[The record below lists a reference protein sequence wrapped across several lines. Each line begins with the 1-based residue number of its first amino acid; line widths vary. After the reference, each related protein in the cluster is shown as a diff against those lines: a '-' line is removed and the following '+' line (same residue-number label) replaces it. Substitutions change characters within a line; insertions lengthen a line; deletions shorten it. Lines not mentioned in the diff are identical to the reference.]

1 MKKFLFSLTMLAA
14 VALAGL
20 TTSCGGND
28 NDNTTTNGG
37 GNVVPQPDVEKVYT
51 STVDIN
57 AVNPENPEEKAPLGQ
72 VESNVDVKIKPST
85 STLDLKIV
93 GIDLSSI
100 GVPAVAEPFDV
111 QLANIPYTLV
121 DGVYNINF
129 TEKVNLPFA
138 SVSAEMQYL
147 KGSIQNNTIE
157 MEIYAIGSEDLMD
170 MPVLISVNGTE
181 KN

>member
-14 VALAGL
+14 VALAGF

-28 NDNTTTNGG
+28 DDGDL
-37 GNVVPQPDVEKVYT
+37 QDDIQKVYD
-51 STVDIN
+51 SEVGIYVVDPEDLDTKEYLTGVQSD
-57 AVNPENPEEKAPLGQ
+57 VNL
-72 VESNVDVKIKPST
+72 VIKPST
-85 STLDLKIV
+85 TTLDLKIE

-100 GVPAVAEPFDV
+100 GVPAVADPFNV
-111 QLANIPYTLV
+111 ELTGVPYVLV
-121 DGVYNINF
+121 DGVYNINYVQKI
-129 TEKVNLPFA
+129 ELPFA

-147 KGSIQNNTIE
+147 RGSIQNNTIE
-157 MEIYAIGSEDLMD
+157 LEIFAIGSEDLLS

>member
-1 MKKFLFSLTMLAA
+1 MKKILFSLTMLAA
-14 VALAGL
+14 VALAGF

-28 NDNTTTNGG
+28 DNDNTNTNGG
-37 GNVVPQPDVEKVYT
+37 GSIVVQDIDKVYA
-51 STVDIN
+51 SSVNIE
-57 AVNPENPEEKAPLGQ
+57 AVNPDDPTEKAPLGQ
-72 VESNVDVKIKPST
+72 VESNVKIKPST

-121 DGVYNINF
+121 NGVYNINF
-129 TEKVNLPFA
+129 TDKINLPFA

-147 KGSIQNNTIE
+147 KGSIQNNSIVL
-157 MEIYAIGSEDLMD
+157 EIYAIGSEDLLY
-170 MPVLISVNGTE
+170 MPVLIIVNGTE
-181 KN
+181 NN

>member
-14 VALAGL
+14 VALAGF

-28 NDNTTTNGG
+28 DDGDL
-37 GNVVPQPDVEKVYT
+37 QDDIQKVYA
-51 STVDIN
+51 SEVNIE
-57 AVNPENPEEKAPLGQ
+57 AVNPENFDEKAPLG
-72 VESNVDVKIKPST
+72 NVQSDVKLTIKPST
-85 STLDLKIV
+85 TTLDLKIE

-111 QLANIPYTLV
+111 QLTGVPYVLV
-121 DGVYNINF
+121 DGVYN
-129 TEKVNLPFA
+129 VNYTQKIDLPFA

-147 KGSIQNNTIE
+147 RGSIQNNTIE
-157 MEIYAIGSEDLMD
+157 LEIFAVGSEDLLS

>member
-14 VALAGL
+14 VALAGF

-28 NDNTTTNGG
+28 DDGDL
-37 GNVVPQPDVEKVYT
+37 QDDIQKVYA
-51 STVDIN
+51 SEVNIE
-57 AVNPENPEEKAPLGQ
+57 AVNPENFDERAPLG
-72 VESNVDVKIKPST
+72 NVQSDVNLVIKPST
-85 STLDLKIV
+85 TTLDLKIE

-111 QLANIPYTLV
+111 QLTGVPYVLA
-121 DGVYNINF
+121 DGVYNINYAQ
-129 TEKVNLPFA
+129 KIDLPFA

-147 KGSIQNNTIE
+147 RGSIQNNTIE
-157 MEIYAIGSEDLMD
+157 LEIFAVGSEDLLS
-170 MPVLISVNGTE
+170 MPVLISVSGTE

>member
-14 VALAGL
+14 VALAGF

-28 NDNTTTNGG
+28 DDGGDLQNDI
-37 GNVVPQPDVEKVYT
+37 DKVYA
-51 STVDIN
+51 SSVNIE
-57 AVNPENPEEKAPLGQ
+57 AVNPENMDEKAPLGEVQ
-72 VESNVDVKIKPST
+72 SNVDVKIKPST

-111 QLANIPYTLV
+111 QLANIPYSLV
-121 DGVYNINF
+121 DGVYNVNYTQKI
-129 TEKVNLPFA
+129 NLPFA

-147 KGSIQNNTIE
+147 RGAVKNGSVE
-157 MEIYAIGSEDLMD
+157 LEIFAIGSEDLLS
-170 MPVLISVNGTE
+170 MPVLITVNGTE
-181 KN
+181 AN

>member
-1 MKKFLFSLTMLAA
+1 MKKILFSLTMLAA

-37 GNVVPQPDVEKVYT
+37 GNVVTEPDVEKVYA
-51 STVDIN
+51 STVDII
-57 AVNPENPEEKAPLGQ
+57 AVVPENPEENESLGQ

-93 GIDLSSI
+93 GIDLSSL

-157 MEIYAIGSEDLMD
+157 MEIYAIGSEDLFY

>member
-1 MKKFLFSLTMLAA
+1 MKKILFSLTMLAA

-37 GNVVPQPDVEKVYT
+37 GNVVTEPDVEKVYA

-57 AVNPENPEEKAPLGQ
+57 LVVPENPEENESLGQ
-72 VESNVDVKIKPST
+72 VESDVDVKIKPST

-93 GIDLSSI
+93 GIDLSSL

-157 MEIYAIGSEDLMD
+157 MEIYAIGSEDLMY
-170 MPVLISVNGTE
+170 MPVLISVNGSE